1 MTVKR
6 VTKRPTPRRVPAS
19 AASGAPPGGEGG
31 REEGRDV
38 MPDNLF
44 ADMSQDAVV
53 YIYRRDEV
61 SKEPVFMYKLAPDES
76 HVDEIQR
83 LSGGGHYTCRER
95 GRNEEGRKVWLQQ
108 RTLRVGGPPR
118 EPIMPKSFVSVDPA
132 GESSPQVGTVPPSGD
147 VGMSEILTAGVLKLL
162 QGSADLSTA
171 QAEAYKNMM
180 TRPDTTNWEPLI
192 TAMVPVVVAL
202 IKKREDPMAQMQA
215 AASLFK
221 DNASPASAF
230 RDQLKTVTE
239 VFNLHD
245 ATKPEAPDPIDA
257 AIGLLPQIL
266 DVITTEQKSGRPVTL
281 DSVREKLTGGKE
293 IPAPPQPQ
301 PGAPGAPVWLHM
313 LRNMVPRIT
322 AWATAGRDPELLAE
336 FFVAEIPEQ
345 YAGNMREFLK
355 QDNAQEMLFRAAPA
369 LTQYAKWV
377 GECFNAMADQYF
389 PPDEGEGE
397 PPEEQPATV
406 EVGEVKEV
414 STAADNAEM
423 AAIDAAR
430 EPEGE

>member
-1 MTVKR
+1 
-6 VTKRPTPRRVPAS
+6 
-19 AASGAPPGGEGG
+19 
-31 REEGRDV
+31 

-61 SKEPVFMYKLAPDES
+61 SKEPVFMYKLAPDEA
-76 HVDEIQR
+76 HVDEMQR

-95 GRNEEGRKVWLQQ
+95 GRNPEGRKVWLQQ
-108 RTLRVGGPPR
+108 RTVKIGGPPR

-132 GESSPQVGTVPPSGD
+132 GEASPQVGTVLPSGD

-180 TRPDTTNWEPLI
+180 TRPESTNWEPLV

-239 VFNLHD
+239 VFNLQD
-245 ATKPEAPDPIDA
+245 AAKPAPPDPIDA
-257 AIGLLPQIL
+257 AIGLLPQLL
-266 DVITTEQKSGRPVTL
+266 DIITTEQKSGRPVTME
-281 DSVREKLTGGKE
+281 SVRQKLGVGDGAPVQTT
-293 IPAPPQPQ
+293 PPQPDK
-301 PGAPGAPVWLHM
+301 PGAEPMWLTI
-313 LRNMVPRIT
+313 LKRTVPRIT
-322 AWATAGRDPELLAE
+322 AWASAGKDPELLAE

-345 YAGNMREFLK
+345 HAGHLREFLQRADA
-355 QDNAQEMLFRAAPA
+355 QDMLFRLAPG
-369 LTQYAKWV
+369 LKQYETWV
-377 GECFNAMADQYF
+377 AECFNAMADHYF
-389 PPDEGEGE
+389 PPDADETGEDE
-397 PPEEQPATV
+397 PEHPEPEV
-406 EVGEVKEV
+406 ETAAVEV
-414 STAADNAEM
+414 STVADNEEM
-423 AAIDAAR
+423 AAIDARR
-430 EPEGE
+430 EAEGGAP